1 MPALM
6 SRQKSKRLIDWSFV
20 HQRDQQQTIH
30 NNRIMA
36 AEKTNWADAADEA
49 DKLASEVDSKASLE
63 EEGPCSSCI
72 ILPNKIEAH

>member
-1 MPALM
+1 
-6 SRQKSKRLIDWSFV
+6 
-20 HQRDQQQTIH
+20 
-30 NNRIMA
+30 MA